1 MILYTSFDDNDNY
14 IYTSFDDNDTV
25 EQDISADT
33 LFSRLGDFAVS
44 RILIFADAGTEH
56 STSTLLFYCR
66 NEKTAVSISLVIDYK
81 SNSCIPFRNTG
92 EVLKSLLCVVCVL
105 KVHATSS
112 SDTARHTVLVERWIN
127 SSSSDRCLILKMNS
141 LFYDFSDFFK
151 SRSFIFA
158 DWRSTAKITCPR
170 KYPVLQ

>member
-1 MILYTSFDDNDNY
+1 MYT
-14 IYTSFDDNDTV
+14 V
-25 EQDISADT
+25 KQDISEDT

-112 SDTARHTVLVERWIN
+112 SDTARHTVLVERWTN
-127 SSSSDRCLILKMNS
+127 SLSSDRCLILKMNS
-141 LFYDFSDFFK
+141 LFFDFSDFSDFFIAAIYFRGLAVNRENNM
-151 SRSFIFA
+151 SAEIS
-158 DWRSTAKITCPR
+158 
-170 KYPVLQ
+170 Y

>member
-1 MILYTSFDDNDNY
+1 MCPQKKLNSEVWYLGH
-14 IYTSFDDNDTV
+14 IYTV
-25 EQDISADT
+25 KQGISADT
-33 LFSRLGDFAVS
+33 LFLRLDDFAVP
-44 RILIFADAGTEH
+44 RIFIFADAGTEH

-105 KVHATSS
+105 KVYATSS
-112 SDTARHTVLVERWIN
+112 FDTARHTVLVERWIN

-141 LFYDFSDFFK
+141 LFF
-151 SRSFIFA
+151 SFIPIFFY
-158 DWRSTAKITCPR
+158 RGHLFSRIGSQPR
-170 KYPVLQ
+170 KPRK

>member
-1 MILYTSFDDNDNY
+1 MFKH
-14 IYTSFDDNDTV
+14 TV

-141 LFYDFSDFFK
+141 LFFDFSGFFIAAIYFRGLAVNSK
-151 SRSFIFA
+151 NRENNMSAEISCF
-158 DWRSTAKITCPR
+158 TVCT
-170 KYPVLQ
+170 

>member
-1 MILYTSFDDNDNY
+1 MMIFSDFMMVCMKIFLLESTTRS
-14 IYTSFDDNDTV
+14 IV
-25 EQDISADT
+25 KQDIAADT

-44 RILIFADAGTEH
+44 RILIFADAGMEH

-66 NEKTAVSISLVIDYK
+66 NEKTAVSISLV
-81 SNSCIPFRNTG
+81 NSCIPFRNTG

-141 LFYDFSDFFK
+141 LFFDFSDFFIAVIYF
-151 SRSFIFA
+151 R
-158 DWRSTAKITCPR
+158 
-170 KYPVLQ
+170 

>member
-1 MILYTSFDDNDNY
+1 MQVRSILP
-14 IYTSFDDNDTV
+14 
-25 EQDISADT
+25 
-33 LFSRLGDFAVS
+33 
-44 RILIFADAGTEH
+44 
-56 STSTLLFYCR
+56 STLLFYCR

-112 SDTARHTVLVERWIN
+112 SDTARHTVLVERWIH

-141 LFYDFSDFFK
+141 LFSIFL

-158 DWRSTAKITCPR
+158 DWRSTAKTAKITCPR
-170 KYPVLQ
+170 KYPVLQYALLLKLRWY

>member
-1 MILYTSFDDNDNY
+1 MSMPIC
-14 IYTSFDDNDTV
+14 TV
-25 EQDISADT
+25 KQDISADT

-81 SNSCIPFRNTG
+81 INSCIPFRNTG
-92 EVLKSLLCVVCVL
+92 EILTSLLCVVCVL

-112 SDTARHTVLVERWIN
+112 SDAARHTV
-127 SSSSDRCLILKMNS
+127 
-141 LFYDFSDFFK
+141 SDFLK

-158 DWRSTAKITCPR
+158 DWQSTAEISCFTVLLRKID
-170 KYPVLQ
+170 Q

>member
-33 LFSRLGDFAVS
+33 LFSRLVDFAVS

-56 STSTLLFYCR
+56 STSALLFYCR

-81 SNSCIPFRNTG
+81 SNSCI
-92 EVLKSLLCVVCVL
+92 
-105 KVHATSS
+105 
-112 SDTARHTVLVERWIN
+112 
-127 SSSSDRCLILKMNS
+127 
-141 LFYDFSDFFK
+141 
-151 SRSFIFA
+151 
-158 DWRSTAKITCPR
+158 
-170 KYPVLQ
+170 

>member
-1 MILYTSFDDNDNY
+1 MEKQYLLMQISLYCRK
-14 IYTSFDDNDTV
+14 
-25 EQDISADT
+25 DISADT

-112 SDTARHTVLVERWIN
+112 SDTARHIVLVERWIN
-127 SSSSDRCLILKMNS
+127 SLSSDRCQILKMNS
-141 LFYDFSDFFK
+141 FFFRFFENNMSAEISCFTVHRSGGVPGVSKLLHILHPSTVLFWVK
-151 SRSFIFA
+151 
-158 DWRSTAKITCPR
+158 
-170 KYPVLQ
+170 

>member
-1 MILYTSFDDNDNY
+1 M
-14 IYTSFDDNDTV
+14 
-25 EQDISADT
+25 
-33 LFSRLGDFAVS
+33 FSRSGDFAVS

-112 SDTARHTVLVERWIN
+112 SDTARHTVLVERWTN
-127 SSSSDRCLILKMNS
+127 SLSSDRCLILKMNS
-141 LFYDFSDFFK
+141 LFFDFSDFFIAVIYFRGLAVNRENNISAEISCFTVVSCLFPK
-151 SRSFIFA
+151 H
-158 DWRSTAKITCPR
+158 
-170 KYPVLQ
+170 

>member
-1 MILYTSFDDNDNY
+1 MNPFNAFEN
-14 IYTSFDDNDTV
+14 TV

-33 LFSRLGDFAVS
+33 LFLRLGDFAVS

-141 LFYDFSDFFK
+141 LFSIFPIFPIFL

-158 DWRSTAKITCPR
+158 DWRSTAKTAKITCPR
-170 KYPVLQ
+170 KYPVLQYITLRILT

>member
-1 MILYTSFDDNDNY
+1 MSYCKTGYFRGHVI
-14 IYTSFDDNDTV
+14 
-25 EQDISADT
+25 
-33 LFSRLGDFAVS
+33 FAVGRFC
-44 RILIFADAGTEH
+44 RIADAGTEH

-141 LFYDFSDFFK
+141 LFFDFSDF
-151 SRSFIFA
+151 SDSCLRFA
-158 DWRSTAKITCPR
+158 RDEKTAEK
-170 KYPVLQ
+170 KKDNKKNVSKMKL